1 MHRERH
7 TQHFLLFRAWKRRMH
22 QKAQDLAFSMAPSR
36 IRIGPI
42 PYTESE
48 LSLGL
53 PLRKHKR
60 ILNVIIGT
68 FSESMTGVCP
78 VGKGSQANLDQL
90 NYWNEDSN

>member
-1 MHRERH
+1 MHRETH
-7 TQHFLLFRAWKRRMH
+7 TQHSFYSEPGSKGCTRG
-22 QKAQDLAFSMAPSR
+22 AQDLAFSMAPSR

-53 PLRKHKR
+53 PLRKYKQ
-60 ILNVIIGT
+60 ILNIIIGA
-68 FSESMTGVCP
+68 FSKSMTGVCP

-90 NYWNEDSN
+90 NHWNEDSN